1 MRLQQV
7 IQLNSIKVNVRVLEI
22 VGGHSSVVRALV
34 AKARV
39 PEFDSL
45 AMTKTFHILPLLLS

>member
-1 MRLQQV
+1 M